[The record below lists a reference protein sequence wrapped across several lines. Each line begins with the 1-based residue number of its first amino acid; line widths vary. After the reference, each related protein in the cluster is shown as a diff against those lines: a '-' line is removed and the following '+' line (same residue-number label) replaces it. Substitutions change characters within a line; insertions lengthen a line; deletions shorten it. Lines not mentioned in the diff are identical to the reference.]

1 MATTPRYTAVK
12 VGDRYEFR
20 RQDADAEMACS
31 ACTFGGGALLLF
43 GLARRGLLG
52 CAAMTAGAALVYH
65 GVTGRN
71 PLRRVMDLLQS
82 GSTPG
87 DSRLAPSYQND
98 HRIKAA
104 QLPEDEVE
112 EASMESFPASDP
124 PARHKTT
131 AAEEAV
137 GV

>member
-1 MATTPRYTAVK
+1 MATPRYAAVK

-20 RQDADAEMACS
+20 RQDEGAEMACS
-31 ACTFGGGALLLF
+31 ACTFGGGALFLF
-43 GLARRGLLG
+43 GLAKRGLLG
-52 CAAMTAGAALVYH
+52 CASMAVGAGLVYQ

-71 PLRRVMDLLQS
+71 PWPRLLAFLQNNAQP
-82 GSTPG
+82 GG

-124 PARHKTT
+124 PARHATT
-131 AAEEAV
+131 ATEAV
-137 GV
+137 GA

>member
-31 ACTFGGGALLLF
+31 ACTFGGGALFLF

-71 PLRRVMDLLQS
+71 PLRRVMDFLQS
-82 GSTPG
+82 GNPAGG

-104 QLPEDEVE
+104 QLPEDDVE

-124 PARHKTT
+124 PARHATT
-131 AAEEAV
+131 GAEAV
-137 GV
+137 GA